1 MTRTPFSL
9 PIGKVSAMLL
19 YINIIVALL
28 YFSWWFHPSHIGNPI
43 LYGLLFF
50 GEAYHVFMALLFW
63 LTVWP
68 RKTTQGTPQASD
80 MTIPVDIF
88 IPVTGE
94 PVDVV
99 RETVLADKAI
109 EYPNKKIF
117 ILNDGYVAHKD
128 NWEEIEELAR
138 QANVVCITR
147 RTPGGAKAGNINNAL
162 RQTSGEI
169 VVIFDADM
177 VAHPSFLQRTIPS
190 FKDPKIGFVQT
201 PQFYKNA
208 SLNEVTGGAWE
219 QQEFFFGPIMHGKNS
234 VNAAFICGTNVA
246 IRRSALEQVGG
257 MEEANIAEDFLTSLA
272 IHQRG
277 WRSQYLTT
285 VLAQGL
291 APVDLLAY
299 YKQQLRWARGS
310 LEVLFG
316 QNPLIK
322 GGLTLS
328 QKLQYLSSALY
339 YFNGFIVLIDSL
351 MPLVFLLFGLQPVA
365 ATTTSFALFF
375 IPFMFL
381 NLYTL
386 FLVSNQHMTYRAISF
401 SMASFTLQLSA
412 LFSVLTKRKMAFAVT
427 PKKGQSGSFHYLVYP
442 HLVYI
447 GLVVAAL
454 IVGINREGMTPSM
467 ITNAAW
473 ALFNALLFLPFIRAA
488 FQPENKQQIAPTSDY
503 SYKKTIAHV

>member
-1 MTRTPFSL
+1 MRKNTFAL
-9 PIGKVSAMLL
+9 PIGNVSALL
-19 YINIIVALL
+19 LWINIFVALI
-28 YFSWWFHPSHIGNPI
+28 YFSWWFHPSHIGNPL

-50 GEAYHVFMALLFW
+50 GETYHVFMAILFW
-63 LTVWP
+63 MTVWP
-68 RKTTQGTPQASD
+68 RKTKQPLKAADSTPF
-80 MTIPVDIF
+80 VDIF

-99 RETVLADKAI
+99 AQTVLAAKAI
-109 EYPNKKIF
+109 IYPNKHIF

-128 NWEEIEELAR
+128 NWQEIEALAKKTG
-138 QANVVCITR
+138 VVCITR
-147 RTPGGAKAGNINNAL
+147 QIPGGAKAGNINNAL
-162 RQTSGEI
+162 KQTHGQI

-177 VAHPSFLQRTIPS
+177 VAHPSFLQRTIPYFS
-190 FKDPKIGFVQT
+190 DPNIGFVQT

-208 SLNEVTGGAWE
+208 SQNEITGGAWE
-219 QQEFFFGPIMHGKNS
+219 QQEFFFGPIMHGKDS

-246 IRRSALEQVGG
+246 IRRSALEEVGG
-257 MEEANIAEDFLTSLA
+257 MEENNIAEDFLTSLA
-272 IHQRG
+272 IHQKG
-277 WRSQYLTT
+277 WRSHYITT
-285 VLAQGL
+285 VLAEGL

-316 QNPLIK
+316 QNPLLK
-322 GGLTLS
+322 RGLTAG

-339 YFNGFIVLIDSL
+339 YFNGFVVLIDAF
-351 MPLVFLLFGLQPVA
+351 MPLVFLFFGLQPVA

-386 FLVSNQHMTYRAISF
+386 FLISDQHMTYRAISF

-427 PKKGQSGSFHYLVYP
+427 PKKEQAGSFHYLVYP
-442 HLVYI
+442 HLFYI
-447 GLVVAAL
+447 AVVVAAL
-454 IVGINREGMTPSM
+454 IVGIHREGMTPSM

-473 ALFNALLFLPFIRAA
+473 ALFNALLFIPFIRAA
-488 FQPENKQQIAPTSDY
+488 FQPSTRHHESISSDY